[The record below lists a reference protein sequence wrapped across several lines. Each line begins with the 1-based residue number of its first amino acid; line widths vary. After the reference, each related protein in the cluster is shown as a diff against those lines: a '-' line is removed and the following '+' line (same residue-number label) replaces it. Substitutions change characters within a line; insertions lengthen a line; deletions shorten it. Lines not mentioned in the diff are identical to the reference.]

1 MKNKRVEKTKL
12 NIKKVVLSLII
23 IILLAISL
31 IIMLGGK
38 TSSHVEKTLKTV
50 CVSYGETLWEIARI
64 ESKNNEYYAKHD
76 IRYIVK
82 DIKQLN
88 NLNSS
93 ELFPG
98 QELLI
103 PSL

>member
-1 MKNKRVEKTKL
+1 MKNRRIGKTKL
-12 NIKKVVLSLII
+12 NIRKVVLFIMI
-23 IILLAISL
+23 IILLVIFL
-31 IIMLGGK
+31 TIMLGGK

-64 ESKNNEYYAKHD
+64 ELKNNEYYAKHD

-88 NLNSS
+88 NLDSS
-93 ELFPG
+93 ELYPG

>member
-1 MKNKRVEKTKL
+1 MKNKRIEKTKL
-12 NIKKVVLSLII
+12 NIKKVVLSIII

-31 IIMLGGK
+31 IVMLGGK
-38 TSSHVEKTLKTV
+38 TSSHVEMSLKTIYV
-50 CVSYGETLWEIARI
+50 AYGETLWEIARI
-64 ESKNNEYYAKHD
+64 ESKNNEYYAKQD

-88 NLNSS
+88 NLTSS
-93 ELFPG
+93 NLYPG
-98 QELLI
+98 QELLV

>member
-1 MKNKRVEKTKL
+1 MKNRRVEKAKL
-12 NIKKVVLSLII
+12 NIKKVILFVMI
-23 IILLAISL
+23 IILLSICL
-31 IIMLGGK
+31 IIMLGGR
-38 TSSHVEKTLKTV
+38 TSSYVEKTLKTV
-50 CVSYGETLWEIARI
+50 YVSHGETLWEIARI

-76 IRYIVK
+76 IRYILK

-93 ELFPG
+93 NLYPG